1 MHACMQVCVYRRDY
15 FIRVFYVLSCLQ
27 RCKLTAVDQS
37 TGEVDKFGP
46 LEILRSYRAP
56 LGPAHACFGQLL
68 IPLHLGGVIRVGDE
82 VTVLQTKRK

>member
-1 MHACMQVCVYRRDY
+1 M
-15 FIRVFYVLSCLQ
+15 Q

-46 LEILRSYRAP
+46 LEVLRSYRAP

-68 IPLHLGGVIRVGDE
+68 IPLQLGGVIRVGDE
-82 VTVLQTKRK
+82 VTVIQTKNK